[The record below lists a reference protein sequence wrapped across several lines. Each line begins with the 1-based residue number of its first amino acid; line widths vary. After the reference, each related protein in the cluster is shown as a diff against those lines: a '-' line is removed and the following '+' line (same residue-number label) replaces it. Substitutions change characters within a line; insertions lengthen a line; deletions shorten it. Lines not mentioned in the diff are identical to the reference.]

1 MTTPLISPHPLLGP
15 GGPGGPPPLSS
26 PRTDDELRA
35 AAMEFEVQFLSEML
49 MHAGFGKPRTDMGGG
64 PGEEAFASLLV
75 REQARMMTQAG
86 GIGLAERLFEALK
99 AGMRH
104 DT

>member
-1 MTTPLISPHPLLGP
+1 MTTPLISPHPLLNAGA
-15 GGPGGPPPLSS
+15 PPSLSS
-26 PRTDDELRA
+26 PRTDEELRA
-35 AAMEFEVQFLSEML
+35 AAMEFEAQFLSEML
-49 MHAGFGKPRTDMGGG
+49 THAGFGKPRADMGGG

-75 REQARMMTQAG
+75 REQARIMTEAG

-99 AGMRH
+99 AGMRN